1 MMKTFLFSICLVVCI
16 GIKAQTA
23 EHVVNEFFT
32 ALNAKDTE
40 TLNLLTLEDLQ
51 LHSLMLSEDIKH
63 SSTSKAKF
71 IEGVNS
77 IPANVNIEER
87 IFDVQSLI
95 SGHLAQFQVPYEF
108 YVNGEFT
115 HKGTNVLTL
124 LHTKDGWRVSYIAD
138 TREK

>member
-23 EHVVNEFFT
+23 EHVVNKFFT

-51 LHSLMLSEDIKH
+51 LHSLMLSEDIKL

-108 YVNGEFT
+108 FVNGEFT
-115 HKGTNVLTL
+115 HKGTNVVTL

>member
-23 EHVVNEFFT
+23 EHVVNKFFT

-51 LHSLMLSEDIKH
+51 LHSLMLSEDIKL

-115 HKGTNVLTL
+115 HKGTNVVTL